1 MIGSCLKL
9 MGVSLVA
16 AGALLLSG
24 CVTTTTSSKPT
35 PSGSGASLPPAT
47 PLPANSGQRDLVTAS
62 DESDASRRGRLRLEL
77 ATRYYAQGQFTTAL
91 DEVKRSL
98 VADPNHAPSYNLRG
112 LIYQGLNEVQLADE
126 SFRRALQLSPGDA
139 DSMHNYGWFLCQ
151 QRRFAEAEVQFN
163 AAVAQPQYRD
173 RSKSM
178 LAMGVCQGRAGQLAT
193 AEQTLQRSFDL
204 DPGNPA
210 TAMNLADVLYK
221 RGEFSRARFYVGR
234 VNDVREYSN
243 AESLWLAVR
252 IENKLGNKAAVSNI
266 GSQLRA
272 RYPSARETQRLDK
285 GQFDD

>member
-1 MIGSCLKL
+1 MIGSCFKFTA
-9 MGVSLVA
+9 VSLVA
-16 AGALLLSG
+16 TAVLLLSG

-35 PSGSGASLPPAT
+35 PSGSSVTAPSALPSQPN
-47 PLPANSGQRDLVTAS
+47 PGQRDLVTAS
-62 DESDASRRGRLRLEL
+62 DESDTSRRGRLRMEL
-77 ATRYYAQGQFTTAL
+77 ATRYFAQGQLSTAL

-98 VADPNHAPSYNLRG
+98 AADPDHAPAYNLRG
-112 LIYQGLNEVQLADE
+112 LIYSSLNEGELADE
-126 SFRRALQLSPGDA
+126 SFRRALQLSPGDG

-151 QRRFAEAEVQFN
+151 QRRFAEAEAQFT
-163 AAVAQPQYRD
+163 AAVALPQYRE
-173 RSKSM
+173 RSKSLM
-178 LAMGVCQGRAGQLAT
+178 AMGVCQARAGQMTT

-204 DPGNPA
+204 DPANPT

-221 RGEFSRARFYVGR
+221 RGEFPRARFYVGR

-252 IENKLGNKAAVSNI
+252 IENRLGNQAAVSNI

-272 RYPSARETQRLDK
+272 RYPNSRETQRLDR

>member
-1 MIGSCLKL
+1 LIGPCFKL
-9 MGVSLVA
+9 TVVSLA
-16 AGALLLSG
+16 AAVALLLTG

-35 PSGSGASLPPAT
+35 PSGSSAT
-47 PLPANSGQRDLVTAS
+47 PPSSTPTPSNTGQRDLVTSS
-62 DESDASRRGRLRLEL
+62 DESDASRRGRLRLDL
-77 ATRYYAQGQFTTAL
+77 ATRYFAQGQLTTAL

-98 VADPNHAPSYNLRG
+98 AADPNHAPSYNLRG
-112 LIYQGLNEVQLADE
+112 LIYQSLNENQLAEE
-126 SFRRALQLSPGDA
+126 SFRRALQISPGDA

-151 QRRFAEAEVQFN
+151 QRRFAESETQFN
-163 AAVAQPQYRD
+163 AAVNLPQYRD
-173 RSKSM
+173 RSKSLM
-178 LAMGVCQGRAGQLAT
+178 ALGVCQARAGQLAV

-221 RGEFSRARFYVGR
+221 RGEFPRARFYVGR
-234 VNDVREYSN
+234 VNEVREYSN

-252 IENKLGNKAAVSNI
+252 IENKLGNKAAVGNI

-272 RYPSARETQRLDK
+272 RYPSSREAQRLDR